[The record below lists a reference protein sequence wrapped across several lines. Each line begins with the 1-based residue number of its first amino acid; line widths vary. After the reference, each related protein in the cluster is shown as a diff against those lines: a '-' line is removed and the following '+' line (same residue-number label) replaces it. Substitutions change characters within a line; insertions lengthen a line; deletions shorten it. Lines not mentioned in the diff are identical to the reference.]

1 MVESLP
7 ALQKFTAGQRLALN
21 LQYDS
26 AVTLFKEAVKIDT
39 AAVKSLIIPS
49 SQ

>member
-1 MVESLP
+1 ML
-7 ALQKFTAGQRLALN
+7 G
-21 LQYDS
+21 S
-26 AVTLFKEAVKIDT
+26 ASAFGIAHQIAAAVKIDT